1 MYPLREI
8 SYKMLQS
15 YIKIKP
21 GKMFSYISPDLT
33 LKECEINRKL
43 KEELWS
49 HKSVGEKDLY
59 TKRGKI
65 VIDPKRS
72 TQTQSQSIWLDNS
85 PPTAWLKSTHN
96 VNNKSNYPLK
106 TLVMNCYSIV
116 GKKAILDNYIACYRP
131 EIIVGAAA

>member
-49 HKSVGEKDLY
+49 HKSAGEKDLY

-72 TQTQSQSIWLDNS
+72 TQTQSQSI
-85 PPTAWLKSTHN
+85 
-96 VNNKSNYPLK
+96 
-106 TLVMNCYSIV
+106 
-116 GKKAILDNYIACYRP
+116 
-131 EIIVGAAA
+131 